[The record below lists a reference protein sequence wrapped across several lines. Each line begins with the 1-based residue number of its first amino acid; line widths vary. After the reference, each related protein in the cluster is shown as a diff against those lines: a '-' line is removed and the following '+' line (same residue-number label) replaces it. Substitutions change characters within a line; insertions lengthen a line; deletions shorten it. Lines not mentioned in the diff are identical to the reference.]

1 MQNENQNDLYMNKI
15 SSWYH
20 VNRCREIGGDAMN
33 SFQNDRFHTRGR
45 IIRLDEVRQIFC
57 SSSGYASQV

>member
-20 VNRCREIGGDAMN
+20 VNRCREIGGDAVN
-33 SFQNDRFHTRGR
+33 SFQNDRF
-45 IIRLDEVRQIFC
+45 RLGELGQIFC
-57 SSSGYASQV
+57 SSSGYSSQV